1 LLDKNG
7 DRVDGGNPRALGEIR
22 KWDVERWVMQKVI
35 GGIRSLARDLP
46 IEVRGKA
53 LEEISASL
61 DKVDDIGW
69 AEPSIWKPMLRHNI
83 LFRDP

>member
-1 LLDKNG
+1 
-7 DRVDGGNPRALGEIR
+7 
-22 KWDVERWVMQKVI
+22 MQKVI
-35 GGIRSLARDLP
+35 GGIRSFARDLP

-53 LEEISASL
+53 LEEISALL

-83 LFRDP
+83 IIYIAAADKISEIPREPWIGREFAF